1 MAPTTSTGN
10 RRVISTPGVGELAA
24 QPLERLVD
32 PGAVADPGF
41 DDRGLLHLG
50 FLLGLG
56 GAEDR
61 LHFGERHA
69 QHAVAVAEHEVA
81 RLDHHAADG
90 DRNVDLAGA
99 VLVRTAMGDAG
110 GEHGKIAGA
119 DRGGIP
125 DRAVDDAAGDAAFPR
140 MRHHQLTD
148 DGAGEIAAGV
158 DDDHVARLGE
168 IERLVHHQGALVE
181 PSNEI
186 SMIAYHHALISNV
199 LDNAHPQKPKKEG
212 PPTGTPKG
220 WKEVVFRRPSSP

>member
-1 MAPTTSTGN
+1 MPRPTAEYWHIGEIAMRLGARRDPISTGLNSNAMESFPVTARLKPMPGGSAREGMPGPRQAERARRRLPAPGN
-10 RRVISTPGVGELAA
+10 RRVISTPGADELAA

-110 GEHGKIAGA
+110 GEHGKI
-119 DRGGIP
+119 
-125 DRAVDDAAGDAAFPR
+125 
-140 MRHHQLTD
+140 
-148 DGAGEIAAGV
+148 
-158 DDDHVARLGE
+158 
-168 IERLVHHQGALVE
+168 
-181 PSNEI
+181 
-186 SMIAYHHALISNV
+186 
-199 LDNAHPQKPKKEG
+199 
-212 PPTGTPKG
+212 
-220 WKEVVFRRPSSP
+220 